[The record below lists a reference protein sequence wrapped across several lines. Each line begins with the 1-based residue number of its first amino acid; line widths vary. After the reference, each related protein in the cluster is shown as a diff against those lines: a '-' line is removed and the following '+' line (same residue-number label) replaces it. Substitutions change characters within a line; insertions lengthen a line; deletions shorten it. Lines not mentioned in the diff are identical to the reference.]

1 MSMDT
6 EQVTTDEDNAAD
18 DAAAREHEV
27 VEAKHARQAQLR
39 DRLLLPFLLP
49 VLCTGIVVLLAINV
63 SRLLLASGH
72 GGSLWAV
79 IILTSSF
86 LVGFAAISAARN
98 MRNVTSMVLL
108 GVVVMSL
115 LVAGGLTFSEG
126 QPPKEA
132 AVKIGEVPADYAGPI
147 TPVPV
152 EALPTLKFDKATYE
166 APAGAIDVNYL
177 NGGGQHTFVFA
188 DARYSWFEL
197 AVNSQGEIAK
207 GKIKLEPG
215 SYEFYC
221 SVPGHKAAGMDAKLI
236 IAPGS

>member
-1 MSMDT
+1 MNTDT
-6 EQVTTDEDNAAD
+6 EQITAD
-18 DAAAREHEV
+18 DASTAETAEHDHAVAQAKAARRE
-27 VEAKHARQAQLR
+27 QLR

-49 VLCTGIVVLLAINV
+49 VVCTGIVVLLAINV

-72 GGSLWAV
+72 GNALWSV
-79 IILTSSF
+79 VILTTAF
-86 LVGFAAISAARN
+86 LVGFAAVSAARN

-108 GVVVMSL
+108 GIVVVAL

-126 QPPKEA
+126 QPAEEA
-132 AVKIGEVPADYAGPI
+132 KVKIGEVPADYAGPI
-147 TPVPV
+147 TMVPV
-152 EALPTLKFDKATYE
+152 DALPTLKFDKSTYD
-166 APAGAIDVNYL
+166 APAGAVEIDYINV
-177 NGGGQHTFVFA
+177 GGQHTLVFA

-197 AVNSQGEIAK
+197 AVNSQGETAK